1 MIKQN
6 TMYIN
11 DKAKYN
17 QCILMIKQNTMYIND
32 KVKYNVY

>member
-1 MIKQN
+1 
-6 TMYIN
+6 MYIS